1 MLTRLVKTQL
11 IIFSIASLI
20 GLTLMAFDYIQ
31 VQSFLGI
38 GRMNVT
44 LDLPATGG
52 LYRFGRVTYRGVD
65 IGKVTSIDLTHAGTK
80 NVVVATLSIDESK
93 KIPADLEAHVRSV
106 SAVGEMYVDLSPR
119 SESAPYLHDGSV
131 IDARNATIPQP
142 VGPMLDHLSALVGSI
157 PKEKLHQLL
166 DESSR
171 GLGGASYDLQSLL
184 DSTSRFAGAA
194 NQVKDQTSALTRDTA
209 PLLDSQAQSTEA
221 IRTWTRGLAS
231 VTGQLVADDPQFRT
245 VLDEGPGF
253 AHETARQ
260 LEQLKLTL
268 PVLLANLTT
277 LGQLAVTYN
286 AGLEQLLVLAPP
298 LVSAVESAQPN
309 RNASGLGLGS
319 FRLSGISDPPP
330 CTVGFLPPSSW
341 RPAYDTTTID
351 TPNDIY
357 CKLPQDSPVAVRS
370 LRNFPCATKPGKR
383 APTAEL
389 CNSDQE
395 YEPVAQRQPVIGP
408 YPRDPNLE
416 AQGVPPDS
424 RWFPDQGLYAPSGQ
438 GPPAPPGPVPATPP
452 TTLLVPPPASNAVLP
467 PGLPREDDPATT
479 APDTPPDSH
488 GPAPAAPSSSHGGA
502 ATKPSV
508 GVAQYDPRT
517 GEYVTPDGR
526 LYRQSDLVPSAAPRT
541 WKDMILAP
549 SA

>member
-11 IIFSIASLI
+11 VIFSIASLV
-20 GLTLMAFDYIQ
+20 GVTLVAVDYIQ

-65 IGKVTSIDLTHAGTK
+65 IGKVTNIDLTHAGTK
-80 NVVVATLSIDESK
+80 NAVVATLSIDESK

-106 SAVGEMYVDLSPR
+106 SAVGEIYVDLSPR
-119 SESAPYLHDGSV
+119 SKSPPYLHNGSV

-171 GLGGASYDLQSLL
+171 GLGGAGYDLQSLL
-184 DSTSRFAGAA
+184 DSTAKVAGAA
-194 NQVKDQTSALTRDTA
+194 NQVKDQTSALARDTA
-209 PLLDSQAQSTEA
+209 PLLDTQAQSTDA

-245 VLDEGPGF
+245 VLQKGPGF
-253 AHETARQ
+253 ANETARQ

-341 RPAYDTTTID
+341 RPGYDTTTMD
-351 TPNDIY
+351 TPDDIY
-357 CKLPQDSPVAVRS
+357 CKLPQDSPVAVRG
-370 LRNFPCATKPGKR
+370 LRNFPCAAKPGKR
-383 APTAEL
+383 APTAEI

-395 YEPVAQRQPVIGP
+395 YEPLAQRQPVIGP

-424 RWFPDQGLYAPSGQ
+424 RWFPDQGLYAPPGQ
-438 GPPAPPGPVPATPP
+438 GSAAPPGPLPAAPP
-452 TTLLVPPPASNAVLP
+452 TTLLVPPPPSNAVLP
-467 PGLPREDDPATT
+467 PEIPQEGNPPA
-479 APDTPPDSH
+479 
-488 GPAPAAPSSSHGGA
+488 AAPSSSHGDVA
-502 ATKPSV
+502 AKPSI

-517 GEYVTPDGR
+517 GEYVTSDGR

-541 WKDMILAP
+541 WKEMILAP